1 MIDLRRFVPILP
13 VLMLLGCSA
22 APVVQMPQYE
32 ADVYPLSQTIAGV
45 TIGIDEITRP
55 ERAERYFGADLLKAG
70 ILPVSIAV
78 SNHGK
83 ERVIVKPSD
92 VLLHRGKDVM
102 DPLPLEF
109 VVATARRQYEFF
121 RSKSEKEVAKFFESA
136 MFKETLVKPN
146 GSYRG
151 VMFFAAPAPKR
162 ASERFL
168 AALGVRRDGDAG
180 IRVGLT
186 NRDTGE
192 RLLFGPFS
200 LTFPDN
206 ARLSSSS
213 AY

>member
-1 MIDLRRFVPILP
+1 MTNLRRFFSVLLA
-13 VLMLLGCSA
+13 LMLLGCSA
-22 APVVQMPQYE
+22 SSPVVQIPNYE
-32 ADVYPLSQTIAGV
+32 ADVYPLSQTRAGV

-55 ERAERYFGADLLKAG
+55 ERSERYFGADLAKAG

-83 ERVIVKPSD
+83 QRVIVKPSD
-92 VLLHRGKDVM
+92 VLLHRGKEVM

-109 VVATARRQYEFF
+109 VVATARRQHEFF

-136 MFKETLVKPN
+136 MFKETVVN
-146 GSYRG
+146 ASDTYRG

-162 ASERFL
+162 GSDRFL
-168 AALGVRRDGDAG
+168 AALGVRRDAAPE

-200 LTFPDN
+200 LTFGEN
-206 ARLSSSS
+206 A
-213 AY
+213 Y

>member
-1 MIDLRRFVPILP
+1 MTDLRRVVPILL
-13 VLMLLGCSA
+13 VLLLLGCTASH
-22 APVVQMPQYE
+22 PVVQMPNYE
-32 ADVYPLSQTIAGV
+32 SDVYPLSQTRAGI

-55 ERAERYFGADLLKAG
+55 ERAERYFGADLVKDG
-70 ILPVSIAV
+70 IVPISIAV

-92 VLLHRGKDVM
+92 ILLHRGKDVI

-109 VVATARRQYEFF
+109 VVATARRQHQFF
-121 RSKSEKEVAKFFESA
+121 RSKTEKEVAKFFESA
-136 MFKETLVKPN
+136 TFKETLVKPN
-146 GSYRG
+146 DTYRG
-151 VMFFAAPAPKR
+151 VMFFAAPAQKR

-168 AALGVRRDGDAG
+168 AALAGRRDGEPTV
-180 IRVGLT
+180 RVGLT

-200 LTFPDN
+200 LTFPQN
-206 ARLSSSS
+206 ASS